1 MLCNTRINDLES
13 GNAHFASI
21 TAQNH
26 MVNMILLL
34 MARRTEIVV

>member
-1 MLCNTRINDLES
+1 MLCHAHINDLES
-13 GNAHFASI
+13 GNAHLASI

-26 MVNMILLL
+26 MVNMILSL